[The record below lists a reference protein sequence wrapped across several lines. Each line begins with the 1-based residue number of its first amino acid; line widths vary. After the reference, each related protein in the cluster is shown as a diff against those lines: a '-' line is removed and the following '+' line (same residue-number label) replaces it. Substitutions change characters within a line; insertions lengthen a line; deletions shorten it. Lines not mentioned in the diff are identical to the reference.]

1 MGLRIASNLAAER
14 VQSNLRKISKKTD
27 GALQS
32 LSSGKRINKASDD
45 SAGLAIATTMAAQV
59 SGLRQALR
67 NANDGMSLVQV
78 AEGSLNESSNL
89 LVRMKELAVQAAS
102 DTVGEV
108 ERSMINLEFQE
119 TIKEID
125 RISEVTI
132 YNGVKLLNGEG
143 QDLYSFQVGA
153 NGDESNTI
161 EYDAGEINASAS
173 SLGVSSLS
181 VDDRSGALDS
191 VEVVQEA
198 LDNLSS
204 QRASLGAIQNRLQSA
219 VNTIDNSMIQQEH
232 ARSIIEDVDV
242 AESASKLVASSI
254 NKNAAIASLAQANT
268 IPKSAISL
276 I

>member
-14 VQSNLRKISKKTD
+14 VQSNLRKISKQTD

-45 SAGLAIATTMAAQV
+45 SAGLAIATTMSAQV

-108 ERSMINLEFQE
+108 ERSMINLEFQQ

-143 QDLYSFQVGA
+143 KDLYSFQVGA
-153 NGDESNTI
+153 NGDQSNTI
-161 EYDAGEINASAS
+161 EYDAGNINASSS

-191 VEVVQEA
+191 GVVQEA

-232 ARSIIEDVDV
+232 ARSLLRMLM
-242 AESASKLVASSI
+242 SRNLPKLVASSI

-268 IPKSAISL
+268 FQKVQFH
-276 I
+276 

>member
-1 MGLRIASNLAAER
+1 MS
-14 VQSNLRKISKKTD
+14 
-27 GALQS
+27 
-32 LSSGKRINKASDD
+32 
-45 SAGLAIATTMAAQV
+45 AQV

-143 QDLYSFQVGA
+143 KDLYSFQVGA
-153 NGDESNTI
+153 NGDQSNTI
-161 EYDAGEINASAS
+161 EYDAGNINASSS

>member
-1 MGLRIASNLAAER
+1 MGLRIASNLAAEK

-27 GALQS
+27 TALES
-32 LSSGKRINKASDD
+32 LSSGKRITKASDD
-45 SAGLAIATTMAAQV
+45 SAGLAIATTMSAQV
-59 SGLRQALR
+59 SGLRQAMR
-67 NANDGMSLVQV
+67 NASDGISLVQV

-119 TIKEID
+119 TLKEID
-125 RISEVTI
+125 RIAEVTL

-143 QDLYSFQVGA
+143 QDLYQFQVGA
-153 NGDESNTI
+153 NGGEANMI
-161 EYDAGEINASAS
+161 EYDAGNINATTS
-173 SLGVSSLS
+173 SLGVSGLS
-181 VDDRSGALDS
+181 VDDKGSALDS
-191 VEVVQEA
+191 IATVGEA
-198 LDNLSS
+198 LTSLST

-219 VNTIDNSMIQQEH
+219 VNTIDNSVIQQEY

-242 AESASKLVASSI
+242 AQSASQLVASSI
-254 NKNAAIASLAQANT
+254 SKNAAIASLAQANT
-268 IPKSAISL
+268 IPQSAISL

>member
-14 VQSNLRKISKKTD
+14 VQSNLRKVSKETD

-45 SAGLAIATTMAAQV
+45 SAGLAIATTMSAQV

-89 LVRMKELAVQAAS
+89 LVRMKELAVQSAS
-102 DTVGEV
+102 DTVGET

-119 TIKEID
+119 TVKEID

-132 YNGVKLLNGEG
+132 YNGVKLINGEG
-143 QDLYSFQVGA
+143 KDLYSFQVGA
-153 NGDESNTI
+153 NGDQSNTI
-161 EYDAGEINASAS
+161 EYDAGNINASSS
-173 SLGVSSLS
+173 SLGVSSLA

-254 NKNAAIASLAQANT
+254 SKNAAIAALAQANT

>member
-1 MGLRIASNLAAER
+1 MGLRIASNLAAEK

-27 GALQS
+27 TALES
-32 LSSGKRINKASDD
+32 LSSGKRITKASDD

-59 SGLRQALR
+59 SGLRQAMR
-67 NANDGMSLVQV
+67 NASDGISLVQV

-119 TIKEID
+119 TLKEID
-125 RISEVTI
+125 RIAEVTV

-143 QDLYSFQVGA
+143 KDLYQFQVGA
-153 NGDESNTI
+153 NGGEANTI
-161 EYDAGEINASAS
+161 EYDAGNINATTS
-173 SLGVSSLS
+173 SLGVSGLS
-181 VDDRSGALDS
+181 VDDKSSALDS
-191 VEVVQEA
+191 IATVGEA
-198 LDNLSS
+198 LTSLST
-204 QRASLGAIQNRLQSA
+204 QRSSLGAIQNRLQSA
-219 VNTIDNSMIQQEH
+219 VNTIDNSAIQQEY

-242 AESASKLVASSI
+242 AQSASELVASSI
-254 NKNAAIASLAQANT
+254 SKNAAIAALSQANN
-268 IPKSAISL
+268 IPQSAISL